1 MNLQNAIIDKITT
14 MKDWS
19 IKITLLTPELDAQ
32 TMAELFLSINKNV
45 LSVDIPEDISE
56 QKSKA
61 QRLRAV
67 LYRVWENK
75 YKDKYNTFE
84 LFYNSEMERILEH
97 YKDKID

>member
-1 MNLQNAIIDKITT
+1 MNLKNALIDKITT
-14 MKDWS
+14 LKDWS
-19 IKITLLTPELDAQ
+19 IKITLITPELDAQ
-32 TMAELFLSINKNV
+32 TMAELFLSVNNQVI
-45 LSVDIPEDISE
+45 SVDIPEDISE
-56 QKSKA
+56 QKSKS